1 MKKWVQLK
9 AVVLRVNP
17 PGDELSTELAGLDL
31 EASRSY
37 AGLWEILP
45 GSSLR
50 GKNEPALFDY
60 RDDLVR
66 RNGVTRLDSEIDH
79 FATIR

>member
-1 MKKWVQLK
+1 MKGWVQLK

-31 EASRSY
+31 EASRSHADLRKSFPGRRSGEGR
-37 AGLWEILP
+37 AG
-45 GSSLR
+45 
-50 GKNEPALFDY
+50 LFDY

-66 RNGVTRLDSEIDH
+66 RNCVTRLDSEIDH